1 MVLQLISK
9 GRDYIL
15 KEQASTLGLLKF
27 PKWYSQNAIIELD
40 KRQIEIKKNSMWSNS
55 FQILERNAPIGCI
68 KSNWKGILIIE
79 LKDQNRRLKTF
90 RFKSKGVFKMNF
102 QLFDERQK
110 HLLTFHQT
118 RSWKK
123 MKSDYQIELIEP
135 LQELDLKLLS
145 LSTTFCIILFESQ
158 IATAGATGAVG

>member
-55 FQILERNAPIGCI
+55 FQILERNAPIGSI
-68 KSNWKGILIIE
+68 KSNWKGNLI
-79 LKDQNRRLKTF
+79 
-90 RFKSKGVFKMNF
+90 S
-102 QLFDERQK
+102 
-110 HLLTFHQT
+110 
-118 RSWKK
+118 
-123 MKSDYQIELIEP
+123 
-135 LQELDLKLLS
+135 
-145 LSTTFCIILFESQ
+145 
-158 IATAGATGAVG
+158 